1 VKSIW
6 LEARPP
12 METDA
17 FEADG
22 SYDVVVVGAGLTGL
36 TTALLLSRAGLSV
49 TVLEARSIGAVTT
62 GHTTA
67 KLSLLQGTVLSG
79 IRRHFSAEIVRAYV
93 EGNLEGQAW
102 MLRYLEERK
111 VAVQRRD
118 AYSYAVS
125 DSGVG
130 TLEHEAEAARSAGLD
145 ISFVEGGTGLPYPTR
160 AALRL
165 PDQAQFHP
173 VEVLEALATDLRSR
187 GARIVEGTRVRNVSL
202 GTPAAVH
209 TDLGSNRAQ
218 HVILATGVPILDRGL
233 YFAKLAPSRSYA
245 AAYRVPASSGALPRG
260 MYLSVDEPAR
270 SLRTVSI
277 GGEELLVVGGNGHP
291 VGKPISEWAQVT
303 DLDEWTGRWFPG
315 AEPTHHWS
323 AQDYRSANMVP
334 FVGKLPRGG
343 GNIHVATGYNKWGMT
358 NAVAAALN
366 ISADILGGSIPWAQ
380 TLSHRIT
387 GPHDLAE
394 GAKLNAAVAAKLA
407 KGWLGTVF
415 NQEDDPGRIH
425 TESGPAKASDA
436 APGPTGDQETE
447 NGQKAPDQRP
457 TSNQQAEQD
466 IPGEGEGRMLRR
478 GLHPVAVSTV
488 GDRTCRV
495 SGICT
500 HLGGILSWNDA
511 EKSWDC
517 PLHGSRFTSEGKVL
531 EGPATEDLKRLD
543 AGVAGVPQGG

>member
-17 FEADG
+17 FEPDG

-49 TVLEARSIGAVTT
+49 TVLEARSIGALTT

-79 IRRHFSAEIVRAYV
+79 IRRHFSEEIVRAYV

-118 AYSYAVS
+118 AYSYTVS

-130 TLEHEAEAARSAGLD
+130 TLEREAEVARSAGLD
-145 ISFVEGGTGLPYPTR
+145 ITFVEGGMGLPYPTR

-187 GARIVEGTRVRNVSL
+187 GARIVEGTRVRNVSA

-209 TDLGSNRAQ
+209 TDQGSNRAQ

-233 YFAKLAPSRSYA
+233 YFAKLEPSRSYA

-277 GGEELLVVGGNGHP
+277 AGEELLVVGGNGHP
-291 VGKPISEWAQVT
+291 VGKPISEWAQVK
-303 DLDEWTGRWFPG
+303 DLDAWAGQWFPG

-366 ISADILGGSIPWAQ
+366 LSADILGGSIPWAQ
-380 TLSHRIT
+380 TLSRRIT
-387 GPHDLAE
+387 GPADLAE

-407 KGWLGTVF
+407 KGWLGAVF
-415 NQEDDPGRIH
+415 NREDDSGRGH
-425 TESGPAKASDA
+425 AESGQAKAPDA
-436 APGPTGDQETE
+436 APGPTGGEEPE
-447 NGQKAPDQRP
+447 NGQKASDQHP
-457 TSNQQAEQD
+457 ASNQQAEQD

-543 AGVAGVPQGG
+543 AGVAPVVGA